1 MKSPLRLVV
10 TAFAAAV
17 SAGAAYA
24 VPEVTSCT
32 MEQANGNG
40 IVTVRYRLSE
50 APAVVTLD
58 IQTNYFE
65 NAVEKWA
72 SIGGEHICTA
82 QGSVW
87 RKVTTGDLVGEDY
100 VITWDPTLSWKD
112 DAGNGFKVNGTTRK
126 ARAEVTAW
134 ALDNTPD
141 YMVVDIMSDGK
152 AASQDARCTYYP
164 AVDFLPGSELGQKG
178 AITNNPAYK
187 TGYVV
192 MRKIMAKDVIWTMGS
207 VGEGGSNET
216 AHEAQLTNNYYI
228 GVFEFTQGQQE
239 ASGNAKSHNQQTLS
253 SFFTEQGT
261 YRPVTLTTLCFIGLR
276 LNDNQG
282 GVGASGTEWPNPPSS
297 FSVLGKIRSRTG
309 VDFDLPSEAEWE
321 FAARAGHGSGYWGD
335 SSSISIDSG
344 VDANMTRL
352 GRYSKN
358 VTVTSPAAT
367 TPPSEGG
374 TAIVGSYEPNSWG
387 LYDMHGNA
395 GEICLDK
402 WADNNTSLRGKVNRG
417 DTAAGTTRV
426 VRGGMYTRTATDCRS
441 AYRTS
446 HGQSATWNAV
456 GFRLACRAGLK

>member
-1 MKSPLRLVV
+1 MNNSLKTLGFCCAFAVACAANATPVVTDCTMNQNPSTRLV
-10 TAFAAAV
+10 TIKYKLD
-17 SAGAAYA
+17 SY
-24 VPEVTSCT
+24 
-32 MEQANGNG
+32 
-40 IVTVRYRLSE
+40 
-50 APAVVTLD
+50 PAVVTLD
-58 IQTNYFE
+58 VKTNST
-65 NAVEKWA
+65 V
-72 SIGGEHICTA
+72 SIGGEHICNA
-82 QGSVW
+82 QGAVW
-87 RKVTTGDLVGEDY
+87 RKVTDADADGEGWCT
-100 VITWDPTLSWKD
+100 ITWQPDQTWPAD
-112 DAGNGFKVNGTTRK
+112 VGDGFAIPNATV
-126 ARAEVTAW
+126 AVTAW
-134 ALDNTPD
+134 PMDNTPD

-239 ASGNAKSHNQQTLS
+239 ASGNAKSYNNQTLS

-282 GVGASGTEWPNPPSS
+282 GVGAPGTEWPNPPSS
-297 FSVLGKIRSRTG
+297 VSVLGKIRSRTG

-335 SSSISIDSG
+335 GSPISIDSG

-358 VTVTSPAAT
+358 VTVTSPVAT

-402 WADNNTSLRGKVNRG
+402 WANNNTSLRGKVNRG

-426 VRGGMYTRTATDCRS
+426 VRGGMYTRTATDCRP

-446 HGQSATWNAV
+446 HGQAATWNAV